1 MLSRR
6 QLYIL
11 QAIVDDYVQT
21 AEPVGSRSIS
31 KREDVDFSA
40 ATIRNEMADLEEM
53 GFLMKPHS
61 SSGRIPSHKGYRLY
75 VDQLLNVTENN
86 HLGLITSVQQ
96 LFDSRVSEV
105 EAVMR
110 KTAAVLSEMTNYVS
124 VVLGPAMSNTKLKQ
138 LQIIPLSTTQAV
150 AILVTDSGHVEN
162 RTFDIPRNMSIS
174 DLEKF
179 VNILNE
185 QLTDSPIKQWEALM
199 SNEIERLLRQ
209 HVDHYEKIHQDLSAA
224 FKPKVNEQIFYNGM
238 LNLLAQPEF
247 KDVEKIRQMLEWLED
262 KKEVY
267 SLLNAMNSKG
277 LTVKIGEENRFE
289 LFDDISMITATYA
302 IDGDTVGSIGLIGP
316 TRMQYER
323 AIQIITQMAD
333 GLSTSLTRLYRHDA

>member
-1 MLSRR
+1 M
-6 QLYIL
+6 
-11 QAIVDDYVQT
+11 
-21 AEPVGSRSIS
+21 
-31 KREDVDFSA
+31 
-40 ATIRNEMADLEEM
+40 
-53 GFLMKPHS
+53 
-61 SSGRIPSHKGYRLY
+61 
-75 VDQLLNVTENN
+75 
-86 HLGLITSVQQ
+86 ITSVQQ

-162 RTFDIPRNMSIS
+162 RTFDIPLNMSLS

-185 QLTDSPIKQWEALM
+185 QLADSPIKQWEALM

>member
-1 MLSRR
+1 
-6 QLYIL
+6 
-11 QAIVDDYVQT
+11 
-21 AEPVGSRSIS
+21 
-31 KREDVDFSA
+31 
-40 ATIRNEMADLEEM
+40 
-53 GFLMKPHS
+53 MKPHS

-162 RTFDIPRNMSIS
+162 RTFDIPHNMSLS

-185 QLTDSPIKQWEALM
+185 QLADSPIKQWEALM

-267 SLLNAMNSKG
+267 SLLNAMNSKD
-277 LTVKIGEENRFE
+277 LPSKLVRRIVLNC
-289 LFDDISMITATYA
+289 SMTLA
-302 IDGDTVGSIGLIGP
+302 
-316 TRMQYER
+316 
-323 AIQIITQMAD
+323 
-333 GLSTSLTRLYRHDA
+333 

>member
-61 SSGRIPSHKGYRLY
+61 SSGRIPSHKAIACTINCMQRTII
-75 VDQLLNVTENN
+75 D
-86 HLGLITSVQQ
+86 ITSVQQ

-162 RTFDIPRNMSIS
+162 RTFDIPLNMSLS

-185 QLTDSPIKQWEALM
+185 QLADSPIKQWEALM